1 MRIWRNTPGPHSRRG
16 AAVATAVI
24 VGLAGLTACGDSAG
38 PEAGEVTTEDL
49 QDLEDQLSAL
59 DERVGG
65 LEEENGGTDAMEADT
80 ADDNGVFD
88 DPALIG
94 QRVTVSAEVSELVTT
109 NTDVGSAFRVA
120 GDDGQSIVV
129 IAANQPAGLDQN
141 DVVRISGTVLQVQR
155 ESFEEDFGMAADEL
169 FEDSDGFFETEEG
182 SAAISADQIEVLQEQ
197 GDG

>member
-1 MRIWRNTPGPHSRRG
+1 
-16 AAVATAVI
+16 VATAVI

-65 LEEENGGTDAMEADT
+65 LEEGSDTDAMAADT

-94 QRVTVSAEVSELVTT
+94 QQVTVSAEVSELVTT

-129 IAANQPAGLDQN
+129 IAANEPAGLDQN